1 MPLPLSNLYV
11 HRDRHR
17 WWLYHPLCPR
27 PSHLKTEED
36 VQQTTRRLGPRSVCE
51 ESRSATPTSP
61 WRPPVHWSRKCH
73 HTSPHCW
80 WPPATSPPPLGESCT
95 HRPCHPHPSCPLL
108 KGPDDPDWCIPLKYI
123 WTWCY
128 SSIKRRKLP
137 SPLPLS
143 TQTKRQ
149 PKCKEIE
156 NLLQMHIL
164 AKCSANINNA
174 TVLRVAVRGSKRAL
188 GTKPTPPHFTTH
200 HWL

>member
-11 HRDRHR
+11 HRHCHR
-17 WWLYHPLCPR
+17 WWLYHPFCPKS
-27 PSHLKTEED
+27 SHLRTKED

-108 KGPDDPDWCIPLKYI
+108 KGPDDQDYCIPLKYI
-123 WTWCY
+123 LSQTWRF
-128 SSIKRRKLP
+128 SSTIPNRYKP
-137 SPLPLS
+137 HS
-143 TQTKRQ
+143 TSLHQVYHTTAGFKMSHRS
-149 PKCKEIE
+149 
-156 NLLQMHIL
+156 N
-164 AKCSANINNA
+164 AKYLKKGQF
-174 TVLRVAVRGSKRAL
+174 V
-188 GTKPTPPHFTTH
+188 
-200 HWL
+200 

>member
-1 MPLPLSNLYV
+1 MFSRPQEDLDPGLSVKKAKVPLPRL
-11 HRDRHR
+11 RGA
-17 WWLYHPLCPR
+17 R
-27 PSHLKTEED
+27 PSTG
-36 VQQTTRRLGPRSVCE
+36 LG
-51 ESRSATPTSP
+51 SA
-61 WRPPVHWSRKCH
+61 
-73 HTSPHCW
+73 TSPHCHW
-80 WPPATSPPPLGESCT
+80 PATSPPPLGESCT

-108 KGPDDPDWCIPLKYI
+108 KGPDGPDWCIPLKYI

-188 GTKPTPPHFTTH
+188 GTKPTVLHFPKYTSQQLSDGTD
-200 HWL
+200 LMKNGTI